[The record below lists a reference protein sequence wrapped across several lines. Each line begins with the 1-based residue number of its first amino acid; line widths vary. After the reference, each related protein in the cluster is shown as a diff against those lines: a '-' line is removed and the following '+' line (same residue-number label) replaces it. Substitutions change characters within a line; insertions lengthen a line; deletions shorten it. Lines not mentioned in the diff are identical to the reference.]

1 MHGLG
6 SKLRDIREKR
16 GLTQRMLAARIH
28 KSVPAISG
36 YETDFQTPP
45 TDVLISISKVLHVP
59 IAYFMDSGSE
69 ESYSAAGLTKEQQE
83 VLDLL
88 FAEFANPTEQG
99 ERMSDQQ
106 IEIIRKLILL
116 FSKKE
121 NV

>member
-6 SKLRDIREKR
+6 SKLREIREKR

-36 YETDFQTPP
+36 YENDFQTPP
-45 TDVLISISKVLHVP
+45 TDVLISISQVLHVP
-59 IAYFMDSGSE
+59 VAYLVDSGNE

-88 FAEFANPTEQG
+88 FAEFANPAQQG
-99 ERMSDQQ
+99 GRMSEQQ
-106 IEIIRKLILL
+106 LEILRKLMIL
-116 FSKKE
+116 FSRE
-121 NV
+121 